1 MGPPNYSGWFV
12 IDTLDN
18 TEYELGSVEDGPR
31 KESVATQTT
40 QAKPSQIVVLTNY
53 SPKSYFMSWKI

>member
-18 TEYELGSVEDGPR
+18 TEYELGSVEDGSR
-31 KESVATQTT
+31 KESVAIQTT

>member
-18 TEYELGSVEDGPR
+18 TEYELGSVEDGSR

-53 SPKSYFMSWKI
+53 SPKSYFMSWNI